1 MYVRSI
7 ASVKV
12 IDKNGKK
19 LDLTLKDSGVYSFV
33 MPSSNV
39 TIDVDFLTM
48 SNVALPYNA
57 QNEIINDKKTVY
69 SKQIF
74 NDVYQSDWYYDPIM
88 WAAENGIV
96 LGYDDGSFRPN
107 ENITRAEMVIMLK
120 NFYDFQSSSK

>member
-1 MYVRSI
+1 
-7 ASVKV
+7 
-12 IDKNGKK
+12 
-19 LDLTLKDSGVYSFV
+19 